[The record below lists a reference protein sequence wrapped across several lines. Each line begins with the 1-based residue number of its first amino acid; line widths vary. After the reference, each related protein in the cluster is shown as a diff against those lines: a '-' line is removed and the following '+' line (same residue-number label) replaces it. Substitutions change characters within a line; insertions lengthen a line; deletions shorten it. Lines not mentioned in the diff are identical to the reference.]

1 MSQTIAII
9 DYGSGNLRSAAKAFE
24 HVIATEN
31 LPMNVIVTGKAAD
44 VAAADRIVLPGQGA
58 FADCMHGLENV
69 PGMVPALEDAVLDRG
84 RPFFGI
90 CVGMQLLATRGLE
103 YGTHAGLDWIA
114 GDVVKMAP
122 KDPALKIPHMG
133 WNTVRATE
141 SGASHPVLRS
151 ITESRDTEGVHFYFV
166 HSFMVES
173 KNTDMMLATGDYGGP
188 VNAIIGRDNIIG
200 TQFHPEKSQEAGLN
214 LIRDFLLWKP

>member
-24 HVIATEN
+24 HVIVTEN
-31 LPMNVIVTGKAAD
+31 LPMRVIVTDVAAD
-44 VAAADRIVLPGQGA
+44 VAGADRIVLPGQGA
-58 FADCMHGLENV
+58 FADCMNGLTNV
-69 PGMVPALEDAVLDRG
+69 PGMIGALEDAVLEQG

-103 YGTHAGLDWIA
+103 HGTHQGLGWIE
-114 GDVVKMAP
+114 GDVVKMTPSDAS
-122 KDPALKIPHMG
+122 LKIPHMG
-133 WNTVRATE
+133 WNTVTCTE
-141 SGASHPVLRS
+141 AGSSHPVLRS
-151 ITESRDTEGVHFYFV
+151 ITESADAEGPHFYFV

-200 TQFHPEKSQEAGLN
+200 TQFHPEKSQEAGLA
-214 LIRDFLLWKP
+214 LIRDFLKWKP